1 MTEYT
6 LKTHIGDGELP
17 VTVEFEYFPGTPAK
31 LSGPMEDC
39 YPAEEY
45 TLEVTDIKVAVWE
58 DNAVVYRSMFEIP
71 EDSWIKHI
79 EQKCLDYVASIGEA

>member
-31 LSGPMEDC
+31 LSGPMEGC

-45 TLEVTDIKVAVWE
+45 TLEITEIRTGWDNITQIRYDII
-58 DNAVVYRSMFEIP
+58 DLL

-79 EQKCLDYVASIGEA
+79 EQKCLDYIEEAGE